1 MSLASGHQLG
11 QYQIV
16 SLLGKGG
23 MGEVY
28 RATDTQLKRDVALK
42 VLPASFSADPERL
55 GRFQREAE
63 VLASLD
69 HPNIAPIFGMVQ
81 QDGVRAL
88 ALALVDG
95 PISRTASPP
104 VRFLLMKPSPSLSRS
119 SQRSNTPTTA
129 A

>member
-1 MSLASGHQLG
+1 MPLASGTELG
-11 QYQIV
+11 HYKIQ
-16 SLLGKGG
+16 SLIGKGG

-42 VLPASFSADPERL
+42 VLPATFSANPERL

-95 PISRTASPP
+95 PTLADRIAR
-104 VRFLLMKPSPSLSRS
+104 RS
-119 SQRSNTPTTA
+119 DSC
-129 A
+129 